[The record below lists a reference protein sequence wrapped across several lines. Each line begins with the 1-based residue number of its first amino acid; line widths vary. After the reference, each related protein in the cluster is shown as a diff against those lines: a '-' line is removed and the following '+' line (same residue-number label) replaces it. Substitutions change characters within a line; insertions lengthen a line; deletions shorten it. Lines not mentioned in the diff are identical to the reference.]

1 MKSYKYDFNIE
12 NKFIKFI
19 INIKMKEIE
28 QDNEEKI
35 EENYENK
42 PKITKKTSLDKELN
56 LDTDIESIA
65 NEILN
70 QYQKGINS
78 IIETPSPKDNEI
90 YILFILN
97 CPSSFSLKYDEPNK
111 QTSSLLHN
119 IIAAKY
125 VQQQTSNYNKIF
137 NPSSNFDF
145 SNTTNKDIETI
156 TDEVKKRINEM
167 KRNINLLHQIFELF
181 EKSTKELIDLIIF
194 KYLKKKKEEIIKKN
208 NEFYEMANKIY
219 KEIEKKGEYSE
230 LNFDDFLLIFCSII
244 KYYSG
249 LNIHLDFS
257 ESKEQ
262 VFLEFYGNEGMYDNL
277 CEFFDYEL
285 QMRPLALQYD
295 IYKNTHH
302 SKNTNIKFS
311 YNSISNNPIFNE
323 YDKENENNPLL
334 EQLLINEKNIPQFKD
349 YDINNAIYWPPYYH
363 FKVNKK
369 NKFRRYTKGD
379 EYHECDKNLCNFD
392 EKTQNCLDSSKYRGI
407 DKLRLIY
414 SILDYLLKFS
424 SMYKEELLFMMLYK
438 KNYSDY
444 KKIFSD
450 NKLVIDSIN
459 PFNYKSCDNS
469 INSIRNYFGEN
480 VSFFFLWFD
489 NYTRW
494 LIFPS
499 IVGILL
505 LIMYYTN
512 NKVPILSIF
521 SSKIKMDYYDF
532 CLIVYCIIISFWL
545 ILFQK
550 IWNQK
555 EKLYCHIWGMN
566 EIERKSIPNEEF
578 IPNAKE
584 EIIFG
589 YFVPIESQTLHLFKK
604 YVSNSVLI
612 FMIFVVLFIIYYLFR
627 LKAHLVNGDINHDFK
642 IGIFIAS
649 INGFQ
654 IKIMNLI
661 YYYIAIYL
669 NNWENH
675 SKMSTKNNSLA
686 QKLIFFDFVNSYSAL
701 FYIAFIKP
709 YKEGCIN
716 NNCLKEIEMQIYTI
730 FLIYLGL
737 FIFEIVYHWLFF
749 IYKKRKLEYLLNNKE
764 LEFHSLEHQMLCY
777 PIKSMNFE
785 YNNII
790 NQFGYLCLF
799 SVAAPLTPLF
809 VFILALIGRV
819 VGYHKLIN
827 YERVEILEGVKGIGL
842 YKKMLN
848 TMFFIG
854 MLVNVAI
861 VLFSSPHFAE
871 KTLSRHQIEFKMLIF
886 ALVENCFLIFV
897 KFVDWNI
904 YPKWFKYT
912 KIIKEL
918 YLSKFF
924 YKGEAL
930 SKLKFDSEDK
940 AIR

>member
-1 MKSYKYDFNIE
+1 
-12 NKFIKFI
+12 
-19 INIKMKEIE
+19 MKENDIE
-28 QDNEEKI
+28 LEKQLEEEKKG
-35 EENYENK
+35 NK
-42 PKITKKTSLDKELN
+42 AFKKKSTLEKELN
-56 LDTDIESIA
+56 LETDIEKTSI
-65 NEILN
+65 EILN
-70 QYQKGINS
+70 QYSKGIDS
-78 IIETPSPKDNEI
+78 IIETPSPKEDEV

-97 CPSSFSLKYDEPNK
+97 CPSNFSLKYEGNYKKD
-111 QTSSLLHN
+111 SSIFHN
-119 IIAAKY
+119 ILIAKFI
-125 VQQQTSNYNKIF
+125 QQQTSNYNKIF
-137 NPSSNFDF
+137 NPNKNYDF
-145 SNTTNKDIETI
+145 NNTSQKDFETI
-156 TDEVKKRINEM
+156 SDEVSKRIFEL
-167 KRNINLLHQIFELF
+167 KKYKNLLHEVFELF
-181 EKSTKELIDLIIF
+181 EKSTSDLIDNILLKF
-194 KYLKKKKEEIIKKN
+194 LKKKTEKIKKEN
-208 NEFYEMANKIY
+208 NNFYEFANKIY
-219 KEIEKKGEYSE
+219 KEQELKGEYSE
-230 LNFDDFLLIFCSII
+230 FNFEDFLLIFCSII

-262 VFLEFYGNEGMYDNL
+262 VFLEFYGNELIYDNL

-285 QMRPLALQYD
+285 QMRPLA
-295 IYKNTHH
+295 YKYYLYQNNKN
-302 SKNTNIKFS
+302 SKNQNFS
-311 YNSISNNPIFNE
+311 YNSITNNEFNLN
-323 YDKENENNPLL
+323 NENNPLL
-334 EQLLINEKNIPQFKD
+334 EHLIINEKDIPQFKD
-349 YDINNAIYWPPYYH
+349 YDINNPIFWPPYYH
-363 FKVNKK
+363 FKINKK

-379 EYHECDKNLCNFD
+379 DYHYCDKNLCNFD
-392 EKTQNCLDSSKYRGI
+392 EKSQNCLDSSKFRGI
-407 DKLRLIY
+407 DKLRLNFL
-414 SILDYLLKFS
+414 ILDYLLKIS
-424 SMYKEELLFMMLYK
+424 HMYKEELLFMILYK
-438 KNYSDY
+438 KNFNEY
-444 KKIFSD
+444 KSKFID
-450 NKLVIDSIN
+450 NRLVLDSIN
-459 PFNYKSCDNS
+459 PFNYKSCENS
-469 INSIRNYFGEN
+469 INIIRNYFGETI
-480 VSFFFLWFD
+480 SFFFLWYD

-499 IVGILL
+499 IIGILL

-532 CLIVYCIIISFWL
+532 CLIVYCTIISFWL

-550 IWNQK
+550 IWEQK
-555 EKLYCHIWGMN
+555 EKLYSHIWGMT
-566 EIERKSIPNEEF
+566 EAERKAVPNEEF
-578 IPNAKE
+578 VPNSKE

-589 YFVPIESQTLHLFKK
+589 YFVPIESEGLHRFKK
-604 YVSNSVLI
+604 FISNCVLI
-612 FMIFVVLFIIYYLFR
+612 FMICLVLFIIYYLFR

-661 YYYIAIYL
+661 YYYIAYHL

-675 SKMSTKNNSLA
+675 SKISTKNNSLA
-686 QKLIFFDFVNSYSAL
+686 SKLILFDFVNSYSAL

-716 NNCLKEIEMQIYTI
+716 NNCLKEMEMQIYTI

-737 FIFEIVYHWLFF
+737 FLFEIIYHWLFF
-749 IYKKRKLEYLLNNKE
+749 HYKRRKLEYLLNNSK

-777 PIKSMNFE
+777 PINTMNFE

-799 SVAAPLTPLF
+799 SVSAPLTPLF
-809 VFILALIGRV
+809 VFILALTGRI
-819 VGYHKLIN
+819 VGYYKLIN
-827 YERVEILEGVKGIGL
+827 LERIEILEGTKGIGL
-842 YKKMLN
+842 YKKILN
-848 TMFFIG
+848 NMFFIG

-871 KTLSRHQIEFKMLIF
+871 KTLTRHQIESKMLIF
-886 ALVENCFLIFV
+886 ALVENCFLLFFN
-897 KFVDWNI
+897 FVDWNVF
-904 YPKWFKYT
+904 PKWFKYN